1 MASFRMLMLLPVL
14 AAAQTIPPELAQHT
28 ALFEKKIYHV
38 TGNVYSAVGYSLG
51 NSILIEGNDGVI
63 VVDTLSSIE
72 AARQVREEFRKIT
85 PKPVV
90 AVIYTHFHP
99 DHTSGV
105 KAFASSE
112 DV

>member
-1 MASFRMLMLLPVL
+1 MALFRALMLFSTL
-14 AAAQTIPPELAQHT
+14 AAAQSIQPELAQHT

-51 NSILIEGNDGVI
+51 NSIMIEGSDGI
-63 VVDTLSSIE
+63 IIVDTLSSVE

-85 PKPVV
+85 QKPIV

-99 DHTSGV
+99 DHT
-105 KAFASSE
+105 
-112 DV
+112 